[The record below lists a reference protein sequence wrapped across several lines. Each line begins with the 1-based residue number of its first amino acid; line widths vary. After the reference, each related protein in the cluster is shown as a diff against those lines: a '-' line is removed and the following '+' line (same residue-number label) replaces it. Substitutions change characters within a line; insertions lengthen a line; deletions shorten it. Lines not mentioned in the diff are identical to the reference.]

1 MELKSQATREFDVT
15 LNYIGGYA
23 FANQASE
30 HGAPSG
36 DIYVS
41 DEPDPVG
48 KNSGPSTPSML
59 GSSVAH
65 CLSASLLEHMRAYG
79 CPAPEGCIKT
89 EARITVH
96 RGTEGLPRI
105 RQIDVNIQANDSG
118 ALTPQMRASI
128 ERSYKKHCT
137 VSASLAPAFPIQ
149 TEITWL

>member
-1 MELKSQATREFDVT
+1 MELKSQTTREFDVS

-30 HGAPSG
+30 HGAPAG
-36 DIYVS
+36 QIYVS

-48 KNSGPSTPSML
+48 ENSGPSTPSML

-65 CLSASLLEHMRAYG
+65 CLSASLLEHMRTYG
-79 CPAPEGCIKT
+79 APAREGCIKT

-96 RGTEGLPRI
+96 RGAEGLPRI
-105 RQIDVNIQANDSG
+105 RQIDVSIQADDGG
-118 ALTPQMRASI
+118 ALSSQTKDSI

-137 VSASLAPAFPIQ
+137 VSASLASAFPIE
-149 TEITWL
+149 TEITWV